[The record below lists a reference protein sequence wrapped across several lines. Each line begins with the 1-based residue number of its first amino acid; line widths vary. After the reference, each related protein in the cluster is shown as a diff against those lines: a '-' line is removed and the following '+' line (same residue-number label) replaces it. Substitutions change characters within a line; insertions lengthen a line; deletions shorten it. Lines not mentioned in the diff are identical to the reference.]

1 MRTESLDCPDSLM
14 GPIFVAERSNFN
26 RFWMENVE
34 SQSFLLFKQICLQL
48 MNNNKVS
55 LPPPPFGV

>member
-34 SQSFLLFKQICLQL
+34 SQYFFLSFQTDLFTIDEQ
-48 MNNNKVS
+48 
-55 LPPPPFGV
+55 